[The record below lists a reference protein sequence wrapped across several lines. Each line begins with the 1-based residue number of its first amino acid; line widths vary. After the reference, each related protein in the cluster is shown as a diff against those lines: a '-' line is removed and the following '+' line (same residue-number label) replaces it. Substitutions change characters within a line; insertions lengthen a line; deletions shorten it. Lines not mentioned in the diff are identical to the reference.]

1 MARRCAEE
9 IEQLLECYNTTRGR
23 KPETVTRSCADDG
36 WGTRAGKDTLHT
48 KGICFLVVLVCSLT
62 ALHSSMLLA
71 FISSFVPASIP
82 TNTPLCLLKNHFSS
96 VHVLES
102 QGWLDVYDPSRMVMF
117 H

>member
-9 IEQLLECYNTTRGR
+9 IEQLLECYNTTSGR

-48 KGICFLVVLVCSLT
+48 EGICFLVVLVCSLT
-62 ALHSSMLLA
+62 ASFLYA
-71 FISSFVPASIP
+71 ISFYFFHPGVDSNKYSFVPF
-82 TNTPLCLLKNHFSS
+82 KNHFSS
-96 VHVLES
+96 VVHVLES
-102 QGWLDVYDPSRMVMF
+102 QGWLDVYDPFRMVMF